1 MEDKT
6 LTLRGKLVSGLQ
18 SVVLAGTRGIDH
30 VPGFIKKVIREKT
43 WKKYIVEA
51 TGQIVEYDSF
61 QAFVED
67 SPPDGLGSD
76 LKTIKRLCRYDE
88 EASQIIRQIT
98 TAPAL
103 VSQPLIVAQ
112 TPAPGE
118 LDGTHRVGTL
128 EASEEELI
136 ALFGPP
142 HERTTGGKTSMEWH
156 LKFGDTVATI
166 YDYKGR
172 RWSIGGHHT
181 AARDVVQAAIRTAR
195 RLRPSA

>member
-1 MEDKT
+1 MST
-6 LTLRGKLVSGLQ
+6 T
-18 SVVLAGTRGIDH
+18 
-30 VPGFIKKVIREKT
+30 
-43 WKKYIVEA
+43 EA
-51 TGQIVEYDSF
+51 T
-61 QAFVED
+61 
-67 SPPDGLGSD
+67 
-76 LKTIKRLCRYDE
+76 
-88 EASQIIRQIT
+88 
-98 TAPAL
+98 PA
-103 VSQPLIVAQ
+103 SQPLIIAQ

-128 EASEEELI
+128 EAPEEELI

-142 HERTTGGKTSMEWH
+142 DERYTGGKTSTEWH

-181 AARDVVQAAIRTAR
+181 AARDVVQAAIHTAR